1 MTKSRQPSTSLGPDF
16 RRSANISYI
25 RDMDYLLIILF
36 TFAIGNCYSTLDLLW
51 SQILLVPALGLAY
64 SMGFGMLYKW
74 RYRYRT
80 EESYTFRFLFVFYCV
95 CELIKVFDTVKS
107 ALE

>member
-1 MTKSRQPSTSLGPDF
+1 ME
-16 RRSANISYI
+16 
-25 RDMDYLLIILF
+25 LLLLALF
-36 TFAIGNCYSTLDLLW
+36 TFAIGESYSTLDLLW

-74 RYRYRT
+74 RYKYLF
-80 EESYTFRFLFVFYCV
+80 EYMFIARFLFVFYCV
-95 CELIKVFDTVKS
+95 CELVKVFNTIKS